1 MRKSRGSRET
11 REAGQCAIC
20 NNVTANGYGLLSKYG
35 SSSIIICPNCLV
47 NSDAKEAKQAR
58 LELGR

>member
-1 MRKSRGSRET
+1 MKNKNNTKRKNSEGV
-11 REAGQCAIC
+11 CKIC
-20 NNVTANGYGLLSKYG
+20 KRPTCNGFELESKYG
-35 SSSIIICPNCLV
+35 TSVTLVCPNCLI

>member
-1 MRKSRGSRET
+1 MRKSRGGRKVMEPG
-11 REAGQCAIC
+11 RCVLC
-20 NNVTANGYGLLSKYG
+20 NKDTANGYGLLNKYG